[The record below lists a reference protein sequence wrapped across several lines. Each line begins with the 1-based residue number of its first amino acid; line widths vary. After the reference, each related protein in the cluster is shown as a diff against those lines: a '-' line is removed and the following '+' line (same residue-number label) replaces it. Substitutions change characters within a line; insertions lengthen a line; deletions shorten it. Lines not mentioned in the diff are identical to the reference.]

1 MVLGAVNKM
10 FNFNKSALGNLVT
23 DTHNLCVRRSPDNI
37 DAPLAYAQGN
47 QTDNETL
54 ATDQAS

>member
-1 MVLGAVNKM
+1 M

-23 DTHNLCVRRSPDNI
+23 DTHNLRVRRSPDNI
-37 DAPLAYAQGN
+37 DAPLVYAEGN
-47 QTDNETL
+47 QMDNETL